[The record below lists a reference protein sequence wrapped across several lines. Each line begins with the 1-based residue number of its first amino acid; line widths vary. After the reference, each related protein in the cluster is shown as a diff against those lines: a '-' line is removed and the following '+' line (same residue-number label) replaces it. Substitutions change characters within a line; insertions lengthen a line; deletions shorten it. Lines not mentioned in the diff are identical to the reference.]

1 MKRLAISMS
10 ILVIVL
16 SCGAGFVLAGVDE
29 GRPAKSLHQ
38 AAVDGDMN
46 NVKAL
51 ISSGADINGKNMM
64 GWTPLHAAVRNQQK
78 IVAEFLIGKG
88 ADVNAKNNSG
98 QTPLHFAIEFGQKD
112 VVELMIAKGAD
123 VNAMGS
129 RGENALSMAQK
140 RGDKEIVDLLL
151 KHGAKEPPAN
161 WGQDEL
167 YSPTEQAQVPTSP
180 APGIR
185 RQPDTSTVSRSDPNS
200 LATILADPNAIVAR
214 IKTFEGLD
222 KALAQVDGRARYE
235 VREWLEKKTDN
246 RVDLAKALDRQVKA
260 EIRFIR
266 DVAVEEKA
274 NKTTGA
280 IDALLLGRQ
289 EQLKRLVADMETE
302 IKAQRPIRSTRGRL
316 SSRYSG
322 TGQSY
327 QQEQPTRGRTTP
339 YYGAARL
346 PREGVRQQE
355 GFAGREAVP
364 GAPQRAMP
372 GAGGANQIEMDMWL
386 QRDTEGRLDLA
397 DAVHNQVAGQI
408 LPIRKIALDEKANK
422 TTAAIDGV
430 LLDRQ
435 KRYDKLVQALE
446 KEIAASPGRRDTY
459 YNQGQRSMPG
469 RQSGTYSPG
478 TTQPDD
484 SIGPAP
490 RRR

>member
-1 MKRLAISMS
+1 M
-10 ILVIVL
+10 IVL
-16 SCGAGFVLAGVDE
+16 SCGAGFGLAGVDE
-29 GRPAKSLHQ
+29 GKPTKSLHQ

-46 NVKAL
+46 NVQAH
-51 ISSGADINGKNMM
+51 ISSGTNINEKNMM

-78 IVAEFLIGKG
+78 TVAEFLIGKG

-98 QTPLHFAIEFGQKD
+98 QTPLHFAVEFGQKD
-112 VVELMIAKGAD
+112 VVELLIAKGAD
-123 VNAMGS
+123 INAIGS
-129 RGENALSMAQK
+129 RGDNALSLAQK

-167 YSPTEQAQVPTSP
+167 YGPTEQAQGPTSP

-185 RQPDTSTVSRSDPNS
+185 RQPDTSTVTKSDPNA
-200 LATILADPNAIVAR
+200 LANILADPNAIIAR

-222 KALAQVDGRARYE
+222 KALSQVDGRAQYE

-289 EQLKRLVADMETE
+289 EQLKRLVADMEGE
-302 IKAQRPIRSTRGRL
+302 IKAQRPIRSTRGRY

-327 QQEQPTRGRTTP
+327 QQEQPTRGRATP
-339 YYGAARL
+339 YYSGTRL
-346 PREGVRQQE
+346 PREGIRQQE
-355 GFAGREAVP
+355 GFAGRQ
-364 GAPQRAMP
+364 GAPGVLQQAAP
-372 GAGGANQIEMDMWL
+372 GTGGTNQIEIDMWL
-386 QRDTEGRLDLA
+386 QRDAEGRLDLA
-397 DAVHNQVAGQI
+397 DAVHDQVAGQI
-408 LPIRKIALDEKANK
+408 LPIRKIAVDEKANK
-422 TTAAIDGV
+422 TTATIDGV

-435 KRYDKLVQALE
+435 KRFDKLVQALE
-446 KEIAASPGRRDTY
+446 KEIGASTGRRDTY
-459 YNQGQRSMPG
+459 YNQGQRYVPG

-478 TTQPDD
+478 TTERDD
-484 SIGPAP
+484 SLGPVP